1 MDEELDLPELKNKV
15 GSGITTINTTDN
27 LSIQDNIV
35 KHVSTVLADEAL
47 EKEKLDAYNRV
58 QRRSG
63 FTTIEQGIKSAN
75 ANLEPTEVD
84 GVLAAATRQYT
95 LLEGFGNMIKENT
108 FKYDSSFNA
117 LNEPDFDKLSTNHA
131 VALATTRSKEH
142 YDWTAK
148 QIEQAEA
155 DNILIQSSG
164 MTGIAANMLVS
175 VLDPTSLAS
184 GFFTAGLSWVQKGT
198 RLARAVKTG
207 LVTGTEAALLESAV
221 VASHQAKDSDDVM
234 YAFIGGT
241 ALGGGFGAFTK
252 GMDETLGKMKTKLDE
267 EMIAKA
273 KQGGV
278 EEDVLNPE
286 DIETFGHTKTQDEI
300 DLELNTEPNIK
311 TDTKIDTKTDTEDI
325 LDSTTKTD
333 EDPLKPDL
341 TFTGGKAE
349 DIIKNAEKIHDD
361 MDLDN
366 LSKFDTFLSYID
378 HSDANILLKHPSK
391 AVRAWFANLV
401 EHGSGLRSTKK
412 TAVGIANHIEEQ
424 MLSPTGVVRDVHYP
438 NWARSK
444 GITSYQKIADPTVLQ
459 DFHLEVMKEAT
470 HRRNLAR
477 GGMSNSDILKLRRT
491 QQVDSISDAADAIQ
505 KSYDIGIDAMKK
517 NGVAGFEEI
526 DNVIGY
532 FPLIWKYD
540 KMAKRIQKLG
550 GGSKG
555 TKKLMHAITKSY
567 VKVGIPDDIAS
578 KIADAVFTRVKNN
591 ELSIDMNPS
600 NLFDIDS
607 RSVLR
612 NMLEGEDVADDSIE
626 RLFRLIDGNLK
637 NKGKAK
643 FAKSRV
649 DIDLLEVDE
658 YGTSMFDLIDT
669 DLSTM
674 TTRYAREASGRSGLA
689 RYGLKSDAD
698 VKALKNA
705 LLDDALESGN
715 PLTPTQVSAMNALTD
730 QLSGKAVAGGL
741 APWVR
746 RTKQFLNLSS
756 LGTTGWIS
764 QMSEYHTFI
773 GKYGI
778 SKTIDHIKELKTFIR
793 DVETGEVSNSVIR
806 DLETFYGVRLG
817 SEHKLH
823 RVDVYLDDNIH
834 PTTSKVDYALGQA
847 SHVLGYM
854 NGMNTIKQ
862 FQDIGAVNTQIQVLA
877 DFAKKHTTGK
887 HITDAQYKRLDGIG
901 LNKQDSDKIFKNI
914 NDYADIDKDGMLTN
928 LNLAK
933 WKDED
938 LLETLIVSLNKNTNQ
953 LFQRAMTGEDF
964 FWASSST
971 GALVTQ
977 FMRYPMVAIGKQMGR
992 NLKFSDMESATTL
1005 MYSMALASA
1014 FTALKIHIDA
1024 TGRSDRKKY
1033 LKKRFETEAFTSSAM
1048 NLMSPLSILPTV
1060 SSALVSTLGGGN
1072 AYGNRVG
1079 GVPIQTLGENVMALT
1094 NLPANLMQGDL
1105 SQADINKVTRMLP
1118 FANTIGIKQVLNGLT
1133 K

>member
-1 MDEELDLPELKNKV
+1 MDEELDLSELKNKV

-35 KHVSTVLADEAL
+35 KNVSTVLADEAF

-75 ANLEPTEVD
+75 ANFEPEEVD
-84 GVLAAATRQYT
+84 GVLAAAARQYT
-95 LLEGFGNMIKENT
+95 LLEGLGNVIKEGT

-131 VALATTRSKEH
+131 VALATTKSKEH

-148 QIEQAEA
+148 QIEQAEK
-155 DNILIQSSG
+155 DNILLQSSG
-164 MTGIAANMLVS
+164 MTGVAATMVAS
-175 VLDPTSLAS
+175 VLDPASLAS
-184 GFFTAGLSWVQKGT
+184 GFYTAGLSWVQKGT

-207 LVTGTEAALLESAV
+207 LLTGAEASLLESAV

-252 GMDETLGKMKTKLDE
+252 GIDETLGKMKTKLDE
-267 EMIAKA
+267 EMVAKA
-273 KQGGV
+273 KRGGV

-286 DIETFGHTKTQDEI
+286 DIDTFGHTKTQDELDVE
-300 DLELNTEPNIK
+300 DLGV
-311 TDTKIDTKTDTEDI
+311 DTKTDT
-325 LDSTTKTD
+325 KQVD
-333 EDPLKPDL
+333 EDALEPDL
-341 TFTGGKAE
+341 TFKSGKAE
-349 DIIKNAEKIHDD
+349 DIIKDAERVHDD

-444 GITSYQKIADPTVLQ
+444 GITSYQKITDPTVLQ
-459 DFHLEVMKEAT
+459 EFHLEVMKEAT

-540 KMAKRIQKLG
+540 KMAKKIQKLG
-550 GGSKG
+550 GGATG
-555 TKKLMHAITKSY
+555 TKKLLSGIANSY

-578 KIADAVFTRVKNN
+578 KIANAVFNRVKNN

-607 RSVLR
+607 RAVLR
-612 NMLEGEDVADDSIE
+612 NMLEGEDVADESIE

-658 YGTSMFDLIDT
+658 YGTSMLDLIDT

-705 LLDDALESGN
+705 LLDDALKSGN
-715 PLTPTQVSAMNALTD
+715 PLTPTQVSAMNALID

-764 QMSEYHTFI
+764 QMSEYHTFV

-806 DLETFYGVRLG
+806 ELETFYGVRLG

-834 PTTSKVDYALGQA
+834 PTASKLDYALGQA

-854 NGMNTIKQ
+854 NGMNTVKQ

-877 DFAKKHTTGK
+877 DFAKKN
-887 HITDAQYKRLDGIG
+887 ITDAQYKRLNGIG

-914 NDYADIDKDGMLTN
+914 NKYADIDEDGMLLN

-1014 FTALKIHIDA
+1014 FTALKIHLDA
-1024 TGRSDRKKY
+1024 AGRSDRKKY
-1033 LKKRFETEAFTSSAM
+1033 LKTRFEKEAFTSSAM
-1048 NLMSPLSILPTV
+1048 NLMSPLSVIPTV
-1060 SSALVSTLGGGN
+1060 SSALVSTLGGGKS
-1072 AYGNRVG
+1072 YGNRVG
-1079 GVPIQTLGENVMALT
+1079 GVPIQTLGENIMALT
-1094 NLPANLMQGDL
+1094 NLPANLIQGDL
-1105 SQADINKVTRMLP
+1105 TQTDINKVTRMLP
-1118 FANTIGIKQVLNGLT
+1118 FANTIGIKQVLNGLA